1 MCHDPSRLSSGR
13 AADSPRDPDG
23 FWLPFDKALGLCV
36 AFSRRYSRSVHL
48 GVEVNLFLPPWSIGG
63 CRAPS
68 SQTRAPWIAAYV
80 RNIPMAPQTF
90 VDVILLVWTKLH
102 PRLPSAFRLSN
113 LQVWSR
119 ARQNSMLHRQMN
131 HTGNSK
137 LVFAVRPPHR
147 NPDGCGH
154 PGHTLPICNADGSV
168 HRHDY
173 ERVTRCVAVDH
184 LYVV

>member
-137 LVFAVRPPHR
+137 LVFAVRPPIAALTGAAI
-147 NPDGCGH
+147 PVILC
-154 PGHTLPICNADGSV
+154 PICSADGSV

-184 LYVV
+184 LYVL